1 MSFTFDGINSESLDL
16 IVEKYPERPIPRR
29 KATVYSVPGRSG
41 DLIVDEDAWENVTQ
55 PYEVFVKGGTI
66 DMQTRISAIA
76 AWLVGRA
83 GYKVLTD
90 TYDTTVYRYARV
102 ANAVTFINS
111 LNRYGRATLEFD
123 CKPQRYP
130 VTDEVF
136 THFVDDDG
144 YTFTYPSGTGLLPAY
159 PLIEIT
165 GKAAS
170 GIPEIITP
178 TLTIRIGTTAA
189 IAKIVIDFAA
199 QSIYNAYN
207 NQWPYFTT
215 VAGTWEK
222 LGDGDTVYAEEEAG
236 TAEGITVKVITRR
249 HRI

>member
-1 MSFTFDGINSESLDL
+1 MSFTFDGISCESFDMY
-16 IVEKYPERPIPRR
+16 VEEYPERPVPKR

-41 DLIVDEDAWENVTQ
+41 NLIVDEHAWENVTQ
-55 PYEVFVKGGTI
+55 PYKVFVKGGAI

-76 AWLVGRA
+76 AWLVGSA

-102 ANAVTFINS
+102 ANAVEFINS

-130 VTDEVF
+130 IPDEVF
-136 THFVDDDG
+136 TESVDEDG

-159 PLIEIT
+159 PLIEII
-165 GKAAS
+165 GKAANA
-170 GIPEIITP
+170 IPLIRTN
-178 TLTIRIGTTAA
+178 TLRINIGTPEA
-189 IAKIVIDFAA
+189 ISKLVIDFAA

-207 NQWPYFTT
+207 NQWPQYTS
-215 VAGTWEK
+215 VAGTWEQ
-222 LGDGDTVYAEEEAG
+222 LGDGDTIYAEEEAG
-236 TAEGITVKVITRR
+236 TFEGITVKVTTRR